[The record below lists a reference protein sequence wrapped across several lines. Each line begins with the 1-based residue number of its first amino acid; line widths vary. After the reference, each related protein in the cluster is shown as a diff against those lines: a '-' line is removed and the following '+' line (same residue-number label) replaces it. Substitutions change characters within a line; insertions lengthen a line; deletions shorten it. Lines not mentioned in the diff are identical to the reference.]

1 MMNTTANTSPNLS
14 PKMKM
19 ADAINQYH
27 SLLTVLPRLGIPLG
41 FGEKSIG
48 QLCAEH
54 RVSET
59 LFMLISRVYCQDD
72 YYPSA
77 NELQQCSMADILQ
90 YLISSHKDYLENK
103 LPHIEQHL
111 HTLLEPMD
119 RKYSTLITN
128 FYAEFR
134 KEVEKHFRYE
144 EEVIFPYL
152 RQFISEAE
160 ATESATYQKHTFHQ
174 QHDDIEDTLNDLSNL
189 LLKYIPAEISPV
201 ERVDMLLDVYAL
213 SNDITKHA
221 MMEDRI
227 LLPYIQLLESK
238 RHE

>member
-1 MMNTTANTSPNLS
+1 MSNLSDFSSQLS

-54 RVSET
+54 RVSEP

-72 YYPSA
+72 YFPTA
-77 NELQQCSMADILQ
+77 NELQQCPMADILQ
-90 YLISSHKDYLENK
+90 YLVSSHKDYLENK
-103 LPHIEQHL
+103 LPHIEHHL
-111 HTLLEPMD
+111 NILLEPMD
-119 RKYSTLITN
+119 KKYSTLISN

-134 KEVEKHFRYE
+134 KEMEKHFQYE

-152 RQFISEAE
+152 RQILSEQE
-160 ATESATYQKHTFHQ
+160 ATESATYQKNAFHQ

-201 ERVDMLLDVYAL
+201 ERVDMLLDMYAL
-213 SNDITKHA
+213 SNDIAKHA
-221 MMEDRI
+221 MMENRI
-227 LLPYIQLLESK
+227 LVPYIQLLESK
-238 RHE
+238 RHD